1 MARPG
6 HASSAGFF
14 SSDKAPPHRSA
25 ASAASASKVSSCA
38 INAFN
43 RQQELGKTWRT
54 RMRMDEVL
62 WQSCD
67 STLPRGPTCEIEYF
81 HVVSSGLRSF
91 WCSQHQ
97 MRKLLS
103 DNSFRRNVVWVDGFA
118 LQHLRK
124 ESSPVFYC
132 LLSSLACID
141 FSFHDFP
148 CKYHLEPCQ
157 VIRYNSK
164 ACPIVWVW
172 FSCIS
177 SG

>member
-38 INAFN
+38 IKAFN
-43 RQQELGKTWRT
+43 RHQELKTWRT

-118 LQHLRK
+118 LQHLQK

-148 CKYHLEPCQ
+148 CKYHLEP
-157 VIRYNSK
+157 
-164 ACPIVWVW
+164 
-172 FSCIS
+172 S
-177 SG
+177 SHTIQFKSMPHCLSMV